1 MPDFKLENLHHVS
14 IAVKDLE
21 ASKTFYTQI
30 LGLQEIERPDFDFGG
45 AWYQLGDRQLH
56 LIRDERGTS
65 TFRDGKSLD
74 SRDSHFAMRV
84 KSYRQTRDFLRSKG
98 YTEHATDELMRMMES
113 PENPT
118 PWRQLYIMDPDRNVI
133 ELNAERTGEQL
144 PDDEQSA

>member
-1 MPDFKLENLHHVS
+1 VTIPVR
-14 IAVKDLE
+14 DLD
-21 ASKTFYTQI
+21 ASRNFYTEI

-56 LIRDERGTS
+56 LICDEKATS

-74 SRDSHFAMRV
+74 SRDAHFAVRV

-98 YTEHATDELMRMMES
+98 YSEDAQDELMRMKEN
-113 PENPT
+113 PQNPT

-133 ELNAERTGEQL
+133 ELNADREAEQL
-144 PDDEQSA
+144 LDD